1 MCTNILNVTSFS
13 LVEVATT
20 GFLQGRLQGFLLL
33 KHSTAHCQPND
44 FLTSMTV
51 WKLCFALL
59 LLVVVAL
66 VSLSVCHILPLPLSL
81 TIPWL
86 CHVSLFLHPFHVS
99 SCILVCISV
108 IVFVC
113 HFLLCPPWFISRFC
127 SAVLLRCFR
136 STLTSC
142 VYLSLQF
149 FFSPWICVLS
159 LSDIGP

>member
-86 CHVSLFLHPFHVS
+86 CHVSLFLHPFLVS
-99 SCILVCISV
+99 SCTLVCISV
-108 IVFVC
+108 VVFVC